1 MGRFT
6 RGWRVEIGPVFDIDL
21 PSLQFI
27 HLGPFSLCGID
38 YQRKNELVLKSC
50 HVINI

>member
-6 RGWRVEIGPVFDIDL
+6 RGWRVEIGPICDIDL
-21 PSLQFI
+21 PSLQSI

-38 YQRKNELVLKSC
+38 YQRKNELVLKSW
-50 HVINI
+50 HVIGI